1 MAKDDMKELITLK
14 QKEKELKKTIKKQKE
29 KAEEDTEIPLTT
41 EMFSLKTDLILPV
54 GFLFSFICFLPL
66 SWISF
71 SIVLQYVLL
80 DFMMLDID
88 KATTLLLGII
98 PAISLW
104 LFFNHKARKKR
115 KLLSAKRKDLYSKND
130 PLRKEL
136 IIVKE
141 KYSLDLCHLDF
152 NHYNSYSL
160 ADINALPK
168 EELEVLKDYKKLL
181 KDSTQGQVFSHFN
194 ENVNNKVLETI

>member
-1 MAKDDMKELITLK
+1 MTKYDMKELITLK

-29 KAEEDTEIPLTT
+29 KAEEDTEIPLRT
-41 EMFSLKTDLILPV
+41 EMFSLESDLILPV
-54 GFLFSFICFLPL
+54 GFLFSFFCFLPVSWLL
-66 SWISF
+66 SCVSLDFI
-71 SIVLQYVLL
+71 LL
-80 DFMMLDID
+80 DFMELDIP
-88 KATTLLLGII
+88 KIRI
-98 PAISLW
+98 
-104 LFFNHKARKKR
+104 LFFGVIPTILIWLYLNHKARKKR
-115 KLLSAKRKDLYSKND
+115 KSLSEKRKELYSKND
-130 PLRKEL
+130 PLREEL
-136 IIVKE
+136 LNVKE

-194 ENVNNKVLETI
+194 ENINNKVLETI